1 MKKTVLLLLALLSG
15 CAQADWKETTGQEL
29 VQRQAAGEK
38 VLVIDVRTPAE
49 FASGHVPGAINL
61 PVEALTGTES
71 VLRDWKQGPVV
82 LYCKSGRRA
91 GIAAALLEKQGFAR
105 LEHLTGDIGGWVAQ
119 GRPVNTAPC
128 SNC

>member
-1 MKKTVLLLLALLSG
+1 MRKTVLLLLAVLSG

-29 VQRQAAGEK
+29 VQRQATGEK
-38 VLVIDVRTPAE
+38 VLVVDVRSPAE
-49 FASGHVPGAINL
+49 FAAGHVPGAINL
-61 PVEALTGTES
+61 PVDTLTGSEP
-71 VLRDWKQGPVV
+71 VLKDRKQMPVV

-91 GIAAALLEKQGFAR
+91 GIAAAALEKQGFTR

-119 GRPVNTAPC
+119 GRPVNTVPC